1 MNRKNGS
8 RDLATQ
14 TPGDNNYLRYGGNNE
29 FIIARVI
36 KDKVLQMHQHNLSL
50 SSCIKM
56 LSIIK

>member
-14 TPGDNNYLRYGGNNE
+14 TPGDNNYLRYGGNE

>member
-29 FIIARVI
+29 FIIGE
-36 KDKVLQMHQHNLSL
+36 
-50 SSCIKM
+50 
-56 LSIIK
+56 